1 MKTYYLMLSQV
12 FPVTHARAGQPT
24 GFKEKVEAAIKQLE
38 GEWWKLH
45 TIRGNYERWEKIF
58 DEIYNDKAYLS
69 IRVWEG
75 KPYRSKQIELARL
88 TRKDGIGLQR
98 LTFSKG
104 YTHHYSP
111 MIDYKPKDIT
121 ILAKTMV
128 SLKQIG
134 DFGSNTTT
142 YQSQWQL
149 FISLLLDI
157 NNYNMEDKTMRK
169 SKEEIRDIAVTAG
182 LVIETMIMFYTLIVI
197 FG

>member
-121 ILAKTMV
+121 ILAENDGLSETDWRFWFKHYD
-128 SLKQIG
+128 L
-134 DFGSNTTT
+134 
-142 YQSQWQL
+142 
-149 FISLLLDI
+149 
-157 NNYNMEDKTMRK
+157 
-169 SKEEIRDIAVTAG
+169 SKPMAIIHFTSFR
-182 LVIETMIMFYTLIVI
+182 Y
-197 FG
+197 